1 MQDELLLGAA
11 LLIRMV
17 FIMVIT
23 FQLIYRPILA
33 IMFFLFCLKW
43 GDWKNWRKYYPTML
57 YTVVWDLLNNFFTVN
72 YPLWRLD
79 HPILKQTFSEL
90 IIAFVYYPSSI
101 LLYLPYVPR
110 ESIVKQI
117 LQIAFWTLLFS
128 LLEGIAI
135 TTHNISYYNGWNFW
149 WSVGFN
155 VIAFSMIRLHYENP
169 LLAWPISV
177 LLFLIFM
184 IIFKLPLSSLL

>member
-1 MQDELLLGAA
+1 MQNELLLGSA

-17 FIMVIT
+17 FMMVIT
-23 FQLIYRPILA
+23 FQQIYRPIVA
-33 IMFFLFCLKW
+33 ITLILICLKW

-57 YTVVWDLLNNFFTVN
+57 YVIVWDLLYNFFTVN
-72 YPLWRLD
+72 HPLWRLD
-79 HPILKQTFSEL
+79 HPILKHTFSEVVMV
-90 IIAFVYYPSSI
+90 FVNYPSSI
-101 LLYLPYVPR
+101 LLYLPYIPR
-110 ESIVKQI
+110 ISIVKQI

-128 LLEGIAI
+128 LLEVGSIA
-135 TTHNISYYNGWNFW
+135 THTISYYNGWNYW

-155 VIAFSMIRLHYENP
+155 VLAFSMIRFHYENP

-177 LLFLIFM
+177 LLFFIFM

>member
-1 MQDELLLGAA
+1 MGAA